1 MRAILANLMATVLTI
16 GYSQDGFE
24 PFEDRLAG
32 HGVQIL
38 VDVRSAPY
46 SKYQTDFRY
55 GIIEALCLQA
65 GLRYVFLG
73 DKLGGKPTDPELL
86 TEGRPDYEKIAVGA
100 AFQEGLRQ
108 VLALSAEGTVCL
120 MCGCERPM
128 RCHRG
133 KLISP
138 WLIAM
143 GVDVRHIDRQGRA
156 MTQEEAVADE
166 TGGQMSLF

>member
-1 MRAILANLMATVLTI
+1 MATVLTI

-24 PFEDRLAG
+24 PFEERLAL
-32 HGVQIL
+32 HGVQVL

-55 GIIEALCLQA
+55 GVIEALCLQA
-65 GLRYVFLG
+65 GLDYLFLG

-86 TEGRPDYEKIAVGA
+86 TEGRPDYEKIAADTG
-100 AFQEGLRQ
+100 FHEGLQQ
-108 VLALSAEGTVCL
+108 VVALSAEKTVCL

-133 KLISP
+133 KLIAP
-138 WLIAM
+138 QLM
-143 GVDVRHIDRQGRA
+143 GLGVDVRHIDRAGRSL
-156 MTQEEAVADE
+156 THDEAVNE
-166 TGGQMSLF
+166 ESGGQMSLF